1 MLALFLL
8 KIDIFREASIKAG
21 VKVYPKEYSSMPFLL
36 NI

>member
-1 MLALFLL
+1 MLVLFLL

-21 VKVYPKEYSSMPFLL
+21 ENVYPKEYSSMPFVL